1 MVVEV
6 AVIKDVCSS
15 CSIKSVSSCFSKR
28 SSGLVVVKVTGLLE
42 KVSSCSRSSRSG
54 RSKSSILRTKS
65 VAKKEMNECMAEIY
79 DPGGIQTRAAGLIS
93 QYHNYWA
100 KENSP

>member
-15 CSIKSVSSCFSKR
+15 CSIKSVSSCFSER

-42 KVSSCSRSSRSG
+42 KVSSCSKVVEVDVVKVVSY
-54 RSKSSILRTKS
+54 
-65 VAKKEMNECMAEIY
+65 E
-79 DPGGIQTRAAGLIS
+79 Q
-93 QYHNYWA
+93 
-100 KENSP
+100 SP

>member
-42 KVSSCSRSSRSG
+42 KVVVVDVVKVVSY
-54 RSKSSILRTKS
+54 
-65 VAKKEMNECMAEIY
+65 E
-79 DPGGIQTRAAGLIS
+79 Q
-93 QYHNYWA
+93 
-100 KENSP
+100 SP